1 MPIVS
6 CKGTDN
12 KKYTFVVAS
21 PDGITVEEVG
31 VTSNG
36 IYTVYYMQNG
46 RSVSVSGSIKDVYI
60 SDKVSNGC
68 FPSTLRTFDNNDFRV
83 SHKNPPSKKIIL
95 YRKK

>member
-60 SDKVSNGC
+60 SDKVSNSYLTIFWC
-68 FPSTLRTFDNNDFRV
+68 NNSFDV
-83 SHKNPPSKKIIL
+83 LP
-95 YRKK
+95 